1 MASHKTVH
9 YLIALLKAYG
19 INSIVASP
27 GTQNSTFNFLVQE
40 DKDFNCYSVIDER
53 SAVYVAIGMANELN
67 KPVAITCTGA
77 TAARNYMSGLT
88 EAYYSETPIVACTF
102 YDPWTHKYNIAPQYT
117 DRSVSQNDIKAI
129 SVTLPEIK
137 DDKDKINVLLEINA
151 ALSLAKYNHM
161 PVHINCPNIYDY
173 NQELPTDIWTTEY
186 HYEKFSEL
194 KSELKNKKVAV
205 HIGQH
210 KKFTK
215 EEECALSE
223 FAKSY
228 KIPVICD
235 HSSNYQGE
243 NKVLIAQLRYIVN
256 ADIRPDIIIDI
267 GGISGVYNKCG
278 IFNNAVLWRI
288 TQNYKYSARMNRPLR
303 KLLIGLEKNIFN
315 ELKNDEP
322 ANFDFFGIIN
332 SRISEIKY
340 PDFPLSTTLISQELA
355 KHIPNNSILH
365 LAILSALDGMNLFN
379 LSKTVDV
386 LCNLGGFGIDGPL
399 STAVGQSLVNKN
411 KKVFL
416 LTGDLAFF
424 YDMNILGNRHID
436 KNLRI
441 ILVNNNEGAAMRFNP
456 IMEKVWGE
464 KQKVLV
470 TAAGHNKNGAKSW
483 AEANGFK
490 YIFADT
496 KESLSKQMEDF
507 CKKDYNAPVIFEVI
521 TTIENDKQAR
531 IPTPPNNTA
540 ISQIPK
546 TVKLS
551 NMEKVFSVRNEYS
564 GGKKYKAVNLMGV
577 RIKLKV
583 KPKEEK

>member
-1 MASHKTVH
+1 M
-9 YLIALLKAYG
+9 
-19 INSIVASP
+19 
-27 GTQNSTFNFLVQE
+27 
-40 DKDFNCYSVIDER
+40 
-53 SAVYVAIGMANELN
+53 
-67 KPVAITCTGA
+67 
-77 TAARNYMSGLT
+77 
-88 EAYYSETPIVACTF
+88 
-102 YDPWTHKYNIAPQYT
+102 
-117 DRSVSQNDIKAI
+117 
-129 SVTLPEIK
+129 PEIK

-215 EEECALSE
+215 EEERALSE

-340 PDFPLSTTLISQELA
+340 PDFPLSTTLISRELA

>member
-27 GTQNSTFNFLVQE
+27 GTQNSTFNLLVQE
-40 DKDFNCYSVIDER
+40 DKDFDCYSVIDER
-53 SAVYVAIGMANELN
+53 SAVYVALGMSNELN

-77 TAARNYMSGLT
+77 TAARNYMSGMT
-88 EAYYSETPIVACTF
+88 EAYYSETPVVACTF
-102 YDPWTHKYNIAPQYT
+102 YDPWTNKFNLAPQYT

-137 DDKDKINVLLEINA
+137 DAVDKNNVLLGINA
-151 ALSLAKYNHM
+151 ALSEAKYNNL
-161 PVHINCPNIYDY
+161 PVHINCPNTYDY
-173 NQELPTDIWTTEY
+173 NQEPPKDIWTTEY

-194 KSELKNKKVAV
+194 KSELKNKKVVV

-215 EEECALSE
+215 EEERALSE

-228 KIPVICD
+228 NIPVICE
-235 HSSNYQGE
+235 HGSNYQGK
-243 NKVLIAQLRYIVN
+243 NKVLAAQMWYIKSD
-256 ADIRPDIIIDI
+256 DIKPDIIIDI
-267 GGISGVYNKCG
+267 GGVSGVYYKCQ

-288 TQNYKYSARMNRPLR
+288 TKNPKFAARVNRPLR
-303 KLLIGLEKNIFN
+303 KMLIGLEKNIFN
-315 ELKNDEP
+315 ELKNDES
-322 ANFDFFGIIN
+322 ATSDLFGLIN
-332 SRISEIKY
+332 SRIEKIEH
-340 PDFPLSTTLISQELA
+340 PDFPMSTTCIAQELA
-355 KHIPNNSILH
+355 KHIPGNSILH
-365 LAILSALDGMNLFN
+365 LAILGAYERLELFD
-379 LSKTVDV
+379 LPKTVDV
-386 LCNLGGFGIDGPL
+386 LCNLGGFGIDGAV
-399 STAVGQSLVNKN
+399 STAVGQSLGNKD

-416 LTGDLAFF
+416 LTGDSAFF
-424 YDMNILGNRHID
+424 YDMNILGNRHVG

-441 ILVNNNEGAAMRFNP
+441 IVDNNHASAVMRYNP
-456 IMEKVWGE
+456 IIEKAWGE

-470 TAAGHNKNGAKSW
+470 TAAGHYSGGIKAW

-490 YIFADT
+490 YLFAGT
-496 KESLSKQMEDF
+496 KEALSKQMEDF

-521 TTIENDKQAR
+521 TTVEGEKEAR
-531 IPTPPNNTA
+531 RLVFGHNATPDT
-540 ISQIPK
+540 PK

-551 NMEKVFSVRNEYS
+551 NVEKVFSVRNEYS

>member
-53 SAVYVAIGMANELN
+53 SVVYVAIGMANELN

-129 SVTLPEIK
+129 SVTLPEINSNV
-137 DDKDKINVLLEINA
+137 DKNNVLLGINA
-151 ALSLAKYNHM
+151 ALSEAKYKNL
-161 PVHINCPNIYDY
+161 PVHINCPASYDY

-186 HYEKFSEL
+186 HYERFSEL

-228 KIPVICD
+228 NIPVICE
-235 HSSNYQGE
+235 HASNYHGK
-243 NKVLIAQLRYIVN
+243 NKVLVAQMWYIKSD
-256 ADIRPDIIIDI
+256 DIKPDIVIDI
-267 GGISGVYNKCG
+267 GGVSGIYYKCQ
-278 IFNNAVLWRI
+278 IFNNSVLWRI
-288 TQNYKYSARMNRPLR
+288 TKNPKFGARMNRPLR
-303 KLLIGLEKNIFN
+303 KMLIGLEKNIFS
-315 ELKNDEP
+315 ELKNDES
-322 ANFDFFGIIN
+322 ADSDLFGLIK
-332 SRISEIKY
+332 SRIEKIEH
-340 PDFPLSTTLISQELA
+340 PDFPISTTRVAQEFA
-355 KHIPNNSILH
+355 KHIPGNSLLH
-365 LAILSALDGMNLFN
+365 LAILEAYERQDLFD
-379 LSKTVDV
+379 LPETVNT
-386 LCNLGGFGIDGPL
+386 LCNLGGFGIDGAV
-399 STAVGQSLVNKN
+399 STAVGQSLVNKD
-411 KKVFL
+411 KTVFL

-424 YDMNILGNRHID
+424 YDMNIIGNRHID

-441 ILVNNNEGAAMRFNP
+441 IVINNYEGVTMRLNP
-456 IMEKVWGE
+456 TLEKAWGE

-470 TAAGHNKNGAKSW
+470 TAAEHNS
-483 AEANGFK
+483 
-490 YIFADT
+490 
-496 KESLSKQMEDF
+496 
-507 CKKDYNAPVIFEVI
+507 
-521 TTIENDKQAR
+521 R
-531 IPTPPNNTA
+531 
-540 ISQIPK
+540 
-546 TVKLS
+546 
-551 NMEKVFSVRNEYS
+551 
-564 GGKKYKAVNLMGV
+564 GG
-577 RIKLKV
+577 
-583 KPKEEK
+583 